1 VANLNTAVI
10 YFAILTQENVAIV
23 VNYNSIFIIFFPG
36 RFEAFL
42 VQAPVV
48 RNILSKIYVN

>member
-1 VANLNTAVI
+1 MANLNTAVI

>member
-1 VANLNTAVI
+1 VANLDAAVI
-10 YFAILTQENVAIV
+10 YCAILTLENASTA
-23 VNYNSIFIIFFPG
+23 VNYHSIFKTFSPD
-36 RFEAFL
+36 RFEAFV

>member
-1 VANLNTAVI
+1 VANLDAAVI
-10 YFAILTQENVAIV
+10 YCAILTLENVAIV

-36 RFEAFL
+36 RFEAFV

-48 RNILSKIYVN
+48 RNILSKIYVS